1 MPTSQTGTL
10 PATPREL
17 RWPAAR
23 GALSGGEAVVLAA
36 TLAIALLAWAG
47 LGLAGAGRYN
57 LTGAL
62 ALATLAAAVLG
73 GVAWRV
79 GGRPRLV
86 VDQGELAVLAGVA
99 LAAAVLFFPGF
110 SYGAGKDPG
119 VYVSHAIAIAQV
131 GSSSF
136 EDPVLDRSR
145 IPTVEV
151 IPEDDLSRFP
161 AIWIED
167 RDAHRVVVQ
176 FYHLWPALL
185 ASAFEAGGYTG
196 LANLTPL
203 CGLLAVLLVT
213 LTARRA
219 FGLLTGALAGLLLAA
234 NMLEVWQA
242 KYPSSETL
250 AQLILSGALLGV
262 IVSLQTGWRPA
273 AGLAG
278 LLIGVAY
285 LARPDSLLLI
295 LLALG
300 VGCALIVAGHFDAR
314 AGWFAVGL
322 AITLPYGFYQA
333 YVSARRYTL
342 ANHVPDLPVLLAVIV
357 GMLAI
362 ALLLRRSVPAVGRR
376 GWELLERRQVQRA
389 AGIAV
394 LGVAA
399 LLLLFGFLRP
409 WLFGPVYGDFRG
421 RPIRTYDEATLIR
434 LSWFLTLPGFGLAL
448 VGLALVALRRWSAA
462 AWALVLPVLCLLPVY
477 AYRAEV
483 SPRLMWWTRRFVPVI
498 VPGLAVLIA
507 VALGAGLALAAR
519 SGRPLWPVRIG
530 SAAAAAFL
538 LVVFVA
544 QSLPLRHH
552 QEHGGSFETTQRVA
566 RAAGDRQGVFLWQ
579 QSPGLS
585 NVAYLFGGPV
595 WLQQGQI
602 SALLPPRPDLA
613 YVRSFVRGF
622 PHQPVFLV
630 TKGHDIPREYASLG
644 LRSVDRI
651 TYVMPVWQESNTT
664 RPSSST
670 GVPLR
675 FSIWEV
681 EAGSP

>member
-36 TLAIALLAWAG
+36 TLAIALLA
-47 LGLAGAGRYN
+47 
-57 LTGAL
+57 
-62 ALATLAAAVLG
+62 
-73 GVAWRV
+73 
-79 GGRPRLV
+79 
-86 VDQGELAVLAGVA
+86 GVA
-99 LAAAVLFFPGF
+99 LAAAVLCFPGF
-110 SYGAGKDPG
+110 SYGAGTDPG

-357 GMLAI
+357 GMLSI

-507 VALGAGLALAAR
+507 VALGAGLA
-519 SGRPLWPVRIG
+519 
-530 SAAAAAFL
+530 
-538 LVVFVA
+538 
-544 QSLPLRHH
+544 
-552 QEHGGSFETTQRVA
+552 
-566 RAAGDRQGVFLWQ
+566 
-579 QSPGLS
+579 
-585 NVAYLFGGPV
+585 
-595 WLQQGQI
+595 
-602 SALLPPRPDLA
+602 
-613 YVRSFVRGF
+613 
-622 PHQPVFLV
+622 
-630 TKGHDIPREYASLG
+630 
-644 LRSVDRI
+644 
-651 TYVMPVWQESNTT
+651 
-664 RPSSST
+664 
-670 GVPLR
+670 
-675 FSIWEV
+675 
-681 EAGSP
+681 